1 MPYRDSVHLP
11 PEVKF
16 VAASSLIKLDHPWP
30 RCQEVG
36 HLHETPKTGDNLVVI
51 SQAWCYQLH
60 PDPTGACSDM
70 LAALLRKA
78 ALMLRAGGRL
88 LVFCDYLCKPQPPVA
103 RKQPPWSS
111 EDEATAAKVNEAL
124 PHLLFNADAVIHM
137 CSVDD
142 GPGIPEEKYTI
153 PLDSLK
159 SSCVL
164 TQIGN
169 VVQVAEEVKHSSTS
183 IVKRYD
189 QLLAVSGSAVKALED
204 LPEEF
209 RTGKPGACSATC
221 QSVFPTVAS
230 LWKGWPTAQMLRAPY
245 GYRIDVTPAAQGHIF
260 FEKFITMVKVALME
274 EASAQEVIF
283 ASDPQVKLDL
293 LRGGARL
300 RRATQQGLDALSTEL
315 EYFTQEL
322 EKKTFL
328 PVPSEIARCH
338 HLGMNQPIFVKPPT
352 TDYDLVSHLMQIFVE
367 ELAIGVSLPLWSAVR
382 ENRLED
388 CRKLL
393 KEQADPNL
401 SDGRGTT
408 TLHLAA
414 QQREVEI
421 VRLLIRVGAASTN
434 RDLRGCTAAHCVPL
448 LADQTTADLA
458 EIFMSDGEALS
469 LRNKAGVSVFERFY
483 LWSISACNGHPFEPL
498 YSRLRVYAGQHF
510 SSGNLPDL
518 WNIGMSSIGSTYPQ
532 SLTTVS
538 TQVRRLNING
548 LMRTIYVLV
557 PCHLRREPL
566 LYLGFCR
573 ILPWSLQEQAVKAI
587 AAAQECEIFCVC
599 CDAVNPD
606 LLTEYQDEFEGEGHE
621 GEAFYHDLFHVIDA
635 LPLHDMFHMLDST
648 FGLGLPILWKLQE
661 RLKGVLVI
669 NPSWIWGSASVPDAH
684 LVERAKQLSELARQ
698 KDACTM
704 SRLLCEFSIAPSLAK
719 AYFAAPKE
727 DDESVD
733 SADDMMFEA
742 IHQQYELALGV
753 ASRNFWRIGA
763 LGPTWQVKKLTQVL
777 NALPH
782 WQPPRHVYVILAC
795 GSHAPVGG
803 VHNAAYNLQELMT
816 GSMQVYIPHCMW
828 LWQIEGA
835 KPIEEVI
842 ELLSNLRDEGTA
854 TASLN
859 SMLVQKRRDLESH
872 PPRPRRHKV
881 SFSDMDAQFGRLVTA

>member
-60 PDPTGACSDM
+60 PDPAGACSDM

-103 RKQPPWSS
+103 RKQPTLGGKWPRLFMVLGPWSS

-137 CSVDD
+137 CSVDH
-142 GPGIPEEKYTI
+142 GPGIPEERCGWHILY
-153 PLDSLK
+153 LSGGCQHVGSFED
-159 SSCVL
+159 
-164 TQIGN
+164 G
-169 VVQVAEEVKHSSTS
+169 VVYREVKHSSTS

-189 QLLAVSGSAVKALED
+189 QLLAVSGSAVRALED
-204 LPEEF
+204 LPEDGEH
-209 RTGKPGACSATC
+209 RARGVSHRQAWCLLGDLSER
-221 QSVFPTVAS
+221 FPYNGIAVEGLADSPNAAGTLWLQDGLTVLKHRS
-230 LWKGWPTAQMLRAPY
+230 SW
-245 GYRIDVTPAAQGHIF
+245 RIDVTPAAQGHIF

-283 ASDPQVKLDL
+283 ASDPQVRLDL

-367 ELAIGVSLPLWSAVR
+367 EGRELAIGVSLPLWSAVR

-421 VRLLIRVGAASTN
+421 VRLLIRVGAASTA
-434 RDLRGCTAAHCVPL
+434 RHL
-448 LADQTTADLA
+448 L
-458 EIFMSDGEALS
+458 
-469 LRNKAGVSVFERFY
+469 
-483 LWSISACNGHPFEPL
+483 
-498 YSRLRVYAGQHF
+498 
-510 SSGNLPDL
+510 
-518 WNIGMSSIGSTYPQ
+518 Q
-532 SLTTVS
+532 S
-538 TQVRRLNING
+538 Q
-548 LMRTIYVLV
+548 
-557 PCHLRREPL
+557 
-566 LYLGFCR
+566 
-573 ILPWSLQEQAVKAI
+573 
-587 AAAQECEIFCVC
+587 
-599 CDAVNPD
+599 
-606 LLTEYQDEFEGEGHE
+606 
-621 GEAFYHDLFHVIDA
+621 
-635 LPLHDMFHMLDST
+635 
-648 FGLGLPILWKLQE
+648 
-661 RLKGVLVI
+661 
-669 NPSWIWGSASVPDAH
+669 
-684 LVERAKQLSELARQ
+684 
-698 KDACTM
+698 
-704 SRLLCEFSIAPSLAK
+704 
-719 AYFAAPKE
+719 
-727 DDESVD
+727 
-733 SADDMMFEA
+733 
-742 IHQQYELALGV
+742 
-753 ASRNFWRIGA
+753 
-763 LGPTWQVKKLTQVL
+763 
-777 NALPH
+777 
-782 WQPPRHVYVILAC
+782 
-795 GSHAPVGG
+795 
-803 VHNAAYNLQELMT
+803 
-816 GSMQVYIPHCMW
+816 
-828 LWQIEGA
+828 
-835 KPIEEVI
+835 
-842 ELLSNLRDEGTA
+842 
-854 TASLN
+854 
-859 SMLVQKRRDLESH
+859 
-872 PPRPRRHKV
+872 
-881 SFSDMDAQFGRLVTA
+881 